1 MFFFALPTKAVKTS
15 QKHDDFISFC
25 DQKNNQNVKLKR
37 FLCFLFFA
45 VEIGKTI
52 KNHRFVWLLVGK
64 ATKLIKKT
72 FSLKKCGQDHGKYQE
87 LRVFLLLFKIS
98 AQKTIKACGSVNF
111 HYLHP
116 VNTLTQRPL
125 AAKVWD
131 NTWWTFWLIGSFF
144 SWSPFIKDLQAKKHP
159 ESKI

>member
-64 ATKLIKKT
+64 ATKLIKKPSVLKNAVKIT
-72 FSLKKCGQDHGKYQE
+72 ENIKSFEFFCYFSKSMLKKQSKPAD
-87 LRVFLLLFKIS
+87 LLTF
-98 AQKTIKACGSVNF
+98 TI
-111 HYLHP
+111 Y
-116 VNTLTQRPL
+116 TL
-125 AAKVWD
+125 
-131 NTWWTFWLIGSFF
+131 
-144 SWSPFIKDLQAKKHP
+144 
-159 ESKI
+159 